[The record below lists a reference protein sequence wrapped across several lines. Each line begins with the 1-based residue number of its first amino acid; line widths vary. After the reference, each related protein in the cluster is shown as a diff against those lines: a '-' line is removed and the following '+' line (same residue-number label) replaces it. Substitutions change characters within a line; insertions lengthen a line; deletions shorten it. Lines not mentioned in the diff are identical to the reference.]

1 MNSLLIF
8 DYPYFFFRAK
18 PPDIRNF
25 ITNPVIMSIDLT
37 EQTTPS
43 TRRRKPL
50 RSDLFTKS
58 LFEERNLPPD
68 NEKAKTHHE
77 V

>member
-1 MNSLLIF
+1 
-8 DYPYFFFRAK
+8 
-18 PPDIRNF
+18 
-25 ITNPVIMSIDLT
+25 MSIDLT

-68 NEKAKTHHE
+68 NEKAKTHRE
-77 V
+77 VRCLNCP